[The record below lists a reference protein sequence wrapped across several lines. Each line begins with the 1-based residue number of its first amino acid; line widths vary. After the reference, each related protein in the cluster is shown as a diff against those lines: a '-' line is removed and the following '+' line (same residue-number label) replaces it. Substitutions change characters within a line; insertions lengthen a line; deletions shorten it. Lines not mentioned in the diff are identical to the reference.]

1 MENDDTILKVKNTKY
16 TLKESPYY
24 EDQNNEIELLKNII
38 PDKLTIESDDPNYV
52 LEINVT
58 SSLENPEK
66 EYILKVFL
74 NYFYPEKSPR
84 FQIYEKNDFLQE
96 YRKKEIT
103 ARMNKVLEENL
114 GGPTIYQLYECAV
127 EFADEEEERRAKII
141 EEYNHQLK
149 CQSVSL
155 GQVKLYKDFEGY
167 NVTDI
172 VVLQNNYLIL
182 ACCEDIYNPCLRI
195 IDEKYEKEIYEL
207 ELLEK
212 SEHAKYQ
219 CKINKLVLYNKS
231 STEDYLYIVGSDKI
245 IYLYK
250 INYLKKTNKKTG
262 LNITIEQITHNSG
275 YNFFDLIILNEYNC
289 FLFLCK
295 DEIIFWNQNDKF
307 IITTDS
313 IVKQINNNEKYQE
326 IFQFNKNLFVLTNP
340 KNKKLIFLKIKDNFL
355 NDIKWGKKINICCS
369 KEKNYMVKIDENN
382 LLFWN
387 INLKTIAI
395 IYIPTQEIVTLYEI
409 NYLHSII
416 QLNSSIFLCSN
427 KGIDEIDF
435 KNSMLNIYELKLPKD
450 FKSLN
455 FIKPLGKGYLGLANS
470 EKFMLCK

>member
-1 MENDDTILKVKNTKY
+1 MENNDTILKVKNTKY
-16 TLKESPYY
+16 TLKQSPYF

-52 LEINVT
+52 LEINVI

-66 EYILKVFL
+66 EYILKVYL

-96 YRKKEIT
+96 NRKKEIIS
-103 ARMNKVLEENL
+103 RMNKVLEENL

-141 EEYNHQLK
+141 EEYNNQLK
-149 CQSVSL
+149 TQSVSL
-155 GQVKLYKDFEGY
+155 GQVKIYKEFEGY

-182 ACCEDIYNPCLRI
+182 SSCEDLYNPCLRI
-195 IDEKYEKEIYEL
+195 IDDKYEKEIYEL

-212 SEHAKYQ
+212 SEHTKYQ
-219 CKINKLVLYNKS
+219 CIIKKLVLYNKS
-231 STEDYLYIVGSDKI
+231 STEDYLYIVGSDKV

-250 INYLKKTNKKTG
+250 INYLKKINKKTG
-262 LNITIEQITHNSG
+262 LSITIEQITHNSG
-275 YNFFDLIILNEYNC
+275 YNFYDLIILNDYNC

-295 DEIIFWNQNDKF
+295 DEIIFWSQNDELKITSES
-307 IITTDS
+307 II
-313 IVKQINNNEKYQE
+313 KQINNDDKCSE
-326 IFQFNKNLFVLTNP
+326 IFRFNSNLFILTNP
-340 KNKKLIFLKIKDNFL
+340 KKKKLYFLNIKDNFL
-355 NDIKWGKKINICCS
+355 KDIKWEKKINISCV
-369 KEKNYMVKIDENN
+369 KDKNYMIKIDENN

-387 INLKTIAI
+387 SNLNAIVI
-395 IYIPTQEIVTLYEI
+395 IYIPTQEIVTFYEI
-409 NYLHSII
+409 NNIYSII
-416 QLNSSIFLCSN
+416 QLNSSIFLCSK

-435 KNSMLNIYELKLPKD
+435 KNSMMNIYEVKLPKD
-450 FKSLN
+450 FRALN
-455 FIKPLGKGYLGLANS
+455 IIKPLEKGYLGLANS